1 MRYRSSDNRSR
12 NLSSPS
18 ISIERKVTGMDFKK
32 SVKLAAACMLTAVF
46 FAAMG
51 ANAYAKDKPKLDLK
65 MKMEKEVTVVKD
77 GKEVSE
83 RTPVQKVKP
92 GDLVVHTITYT
103 NLGKGEAKDARLVD
117 KVPNGTDYVVGSAEG
132 SGAEVTCSIDGGKTY
147 AKEPVKIKVKS
158 QDGKTVEKDADP
170 AMYTHVRWV
179 VKSVAPGGSG
189 TVSFK
194 TKVEE

>member
-1 MRYRSSDNRSR
+1 
-12 NLSSPS
+12 
-18 ISIERKVTGMDFKK
+18 MDFKK
-32 SVKLAAACMLTAVF
+32 LVKLASACVLAAVF
-46 FAAMG
+46 FATMG
-51 ANAYAKDKPKLDLK
+51 TNAYAKDKPKLDLK
-65 MKMEKEVTVVKD
+65 MKTEKESIVVKD
-77 GKEVSE
+77 GREVAE

-92 GDLVVHTITYT
+92 GDMVVHTITYT

-117 KVPNGTDYVVGSAEG
+117 KIPKGTDYVVGSAEG
-132 SGAEVTCSIDGGKTY
+132 IGAEITCSIDGGKTY

-170 AMYTHVRWV
+170 AMYTHVKWV

-194 TKVEE
+194 TRVEE